1 MLINKALNPG
11 GTRFQTAYY
20 VQNGRGICR
29 AEELCNFSAQ
39 RRVSV
44 QHDLHVPVQFSVT
57 QKHGGLERLRIIILQ
72 DVNGLMWVITPPKNE
87 N

>member
-44 QHDLHVPVQFSVT
+44 QHVPVQFSVT
-57 QKHGGLERLRIIILQ
+57 QKHSRLERLRIIILQ
-72 DVNGLMWVITPPKNE
+72 DVNGLMWVIIPPKNE